1 MALRTQ
7 QPTGKHKTET
17 KLMSTRREFITK
29 SILATTGASIAMNAA
44 ADVGTKTHIKQSNVV
59 GANSISIFSKNLH
72 WLGYEEMADAVA
84 KMGFD
89 GIDLTVRPEGHV
101 LPERVTTDLP
111 KAVDIIRKAGLKVHM
126 ITTAINNPDDAN
138 TEPILKTAGSLGI
151 PYYRM
156 GWISYD
162 DKLSMDDNLKS
173 CRVKMTKLAALNKK
187 YSIHGDY
194 QNHAGANFGSPTWDL
209 WLILKDLDPRWIGC
223 QYDVRHAMVEGAN
236 SWPLG
241 LKLLKSH
248 IRTMDIKDY
257 IWSKSEK
264 GWRAE
269 TVPLGEGMV
278 DFKKFFTL
286 LKQHQIQGPFS
297 IHYEYPLGGAENGAK
312 TITIP
317 KEDVFT
323 AMKKDLATFKQLTMN
338 N

>member
-1 MALRTQ
+1 MAFSPQ
-7 QPTGKHKTET
+7 EH
-17 KLMSTRREFITK
+17 MSTRREFISK
-29 SILATTGASIAMNAA
+29 SLLATAGSSLAMSALA
-44 ADVGTKTHIKQSNVV
+44 KDSKSNTQQNTIV
-59 GANSISIFSKNLH
+59 GANSISVFSKNLH
-72 WLGYEEMADAVA
+72 WLGYEAMAEAVKA
-84 KMGFD
+84 MGFD

-101 LPERVTTDLP
+101 LPEKVVTDLP
-111 KAVDIIRKAGLKVHM
+111 KAVEIIRKSGLKVHM
-126 ITTAINNPDDAN
+126 ITTAINNPDDPN

-162 DKLSMDDNLKS
+162 ENLSMDDNLKN
-173 CRVKMTKLAALNKK
+173 CRTKMSRLASLNKK

-209 WLILKDLDPRWIGC
+209 WMILKELDPQWIGC

-241 LKLLKSH
+241 LKLLKSY

-257 IWSKSEK
+257 IWSKNEK

-278 DFKKFFTL
+278 DFKKFFSL

-297 IHYEYPLGGAENGAK
+297 LHYEFPLGGAENGAK

-317 KEDVFT
+317 KEDVFA
-323 AMKKDLATFKQLTMN
+323 AMKKDLTVLKQLIISN
-338 N
+338 